1 MPLLFAILGALAGL
15 VLSLVLAR
23 LATSSMGEEPEP
35 QALDL
40 TPEQLA
46 AFRDGLARR
55 ESALHVRGG
64 IWVIAH
70 ALLIASLFLAIGR
83 TPTALLLITLFIALG
98 IAAMWAVTAQASR
111 RRLDSAYRALEDH
124 DAVYRAFIAA
134 GGERASLISDAA
146 LVWIPRLFVV
156 FWTAA
161 IVSDVHARHS
171 RPNRTPAFAGSSR
184 STRRARSQG

>member
-1 MPLLFAILGALAGL
+1 
-15 VLSLVLAR
+15 
-23 LATSSMGEEPEP
+23 MGEEPEP

-134 GGERASLISDAA
+134 GGERASLISV
-146 LVWIPRLFVV
+146 LS
-156 FWTAA
+156 TAR
-161 IVSDVHARHS
+161 SS
-171 RPNRTPAFAGSSR
+171 RPGASGPPSFPMPRWYGF
-184 STRRARSQG
+184 RACLSCSGPLQSF